1 MQTFNKIMRN
11 AYATHIDYGAFKGLI
26 PSNPA
31 FCPSNIDGIAERNG
45 KFLVMEWKRPNEK
58 VSEGQRRL
66 LQAFAK
72 THNFTVIIVQG
83 NTDDELVI
91 QDFWQVQPY
100 GSCVKLGQGVE
111 EFKAFYVMWYEYA
124 NQKTL

>member
-1 MQTFNKIMRN
+1 MRN
-11 AYATHIDYGAFKGLI
+11 AFASHIDYGAFKGLI

-72 THNFTVIIVQG
+72 THNFTVVIVQG

-111 EFKAFYVMWYEYA
+111 EFKSFYVMWYEYA

>member
-1 MQTFNKIMRN
+1 MQTFNKIIRN
-11 AYATHIDYGAFKGLI
+11 AFASHIDYGAFKGLI
-26 PSNPA
+26 SSNPA

-72 THNFTVIIVQG
+72 THNFTVMIVQG
-83 NTDDELVI
+83 NTDDELII
-91 QDFWQVQPY
+91 QYFWQVQPY